1 MKSQMFLFALVLVV
15 IPLNVFCQ
23 RVVSGPCPS
32 LPAMPNFEKTK
43 FYGRWIEVEK
53 TPSVFDFIMRCLEID
68 YLASE
73 NGNSDGTNLNV
84 VVRGTS
90 LAGLPLTIKGDGI
103 PQQANKVGKYNVR
116 FGFGVPFQGSEMT
129 VLDTDYKE
137 YVVVYSCTSSI
148 IQGFYHTEYI
158 WLLSRDGTLTNPT
171 RQNIYEHLD
180 RLKINRVGLQLVER
194 TTCPNNSTLITRE
207 SEQNLGSPVE
217 PVVFESVSEEK
228 GPQQQQQQSS
238 SPQPELATD
247 SIKIDQ

>member
-1 MKSQMFLFALVLVV
+1 MLSRLVFLSKL
-15 IPLNVFCQ
+15 
-23 RVVSGPCPS
+23 
-32 LPAMPNFEKTK
+32 
-43 FYGRWIEVEK
+43 FY
-53 TPSVFDFIMRCLEID
+53 FIYI
-68 YLASE
+68 S
-73 NGNSDGTNLNV
+73 
-84 VVRGTS
+84 
-90 LAGLPLTIKGDGI
+90 AGLPLTIKGDGI

-148 IQGFYHTEYI
+148 IQGFYHTGILSLLYCFYSTNLLFYLEYI

-228 GPQQQQQQSS
+228 GPQQQQQSS